1 MSTNPPSHIVRPA
14 GAGFTLVEV
23 AIVLL
28 IIGFVATAGL
38 VAVQAQADNQQVR
51 DNQRLLEDAREA
63 LIGFAASHPG
73 SDAGAGPFLPCPD
86 KTGAAGAGTANDG
99 QEDRITP
106 VGTCVALEGNLP
118 WVTLG
123 LAESTDRW
131 GYHLRYQVSAPFS
144 NGATGMT
151 LLSTGGITIFDA
163 ATGGTTLA
171 GEVPAVILSHGKN
184 GLGAITTAGVPQPTT
199 GAGADELENTDGDTT
214 FVSHSRTEAG
224 AAGGAFD
231 DQVVWLSRNI
241 LFNRMLQAG
250 RLP

>member
-1 MSTNPPSHIVRPA
+1 MDTDSPPPVSRPA

-63 LIGFAASHPG
+63 LIGFAASHPA
-73 SDAGAGPFLPCPD
+73 SDAEADPFLPCPD
-86 KTGAAGAGTANDG
+86 KTGTAGAGTANDG
-99 QEDRITP
+99 VEDRD
-106 VGTCVALEGNLP
+106 VAGACVALEGNLP

-123 LAESTDRW
+123 LADSTDRW
-131 GYHLRYQVSAPFS
+131 GYRLRYQVTAPFS
-144 NGATGMT
+144 NSTTGMT
-151 LLSTGGITIFDA
+151 LILPAAGITVLDA
-163 ATGGTTLA
+163 AGGTALA
-171 GEVPAVILSHGKN
+171 TGAPAVILSHGKN
-184 GLGAITTAGVPQPTT
+184 ALGAMTTAGVPLPTA
-199 GAGADELENTDGDTT
+199 GAGTDELENADGDTT
-214 FVSHSRTEAG
+214 FVSHPRTEAG